1 MIFLTR
7 HFQDDGPGGVEC
19 VDWPPRSPDLTPL
32 DFFFWG
38 AAKEYVY
45 KEQLTDVEDIKR
57 RITDFFVLVN
67 NNPNLCQ
74 KVCKSVRNRCDRCVD
89 ACGLHFEHL

>member
-1 MIFLTR
+1 ML
-7 HFQDDGPGGVEC
+7 
-19 VDWPPRSPDLTPL
+19 L

-45 KEQLTDVEDIKR
+45 KEQLTDVEDMKR

-67 NNPNLCQ
+67 NSPNLCQ
-74 KVCKSVRNRCDRCVD
+74 KVCRSVHNRCVD
-89 ACGLHFEHL
+89 AGSLHFEHL